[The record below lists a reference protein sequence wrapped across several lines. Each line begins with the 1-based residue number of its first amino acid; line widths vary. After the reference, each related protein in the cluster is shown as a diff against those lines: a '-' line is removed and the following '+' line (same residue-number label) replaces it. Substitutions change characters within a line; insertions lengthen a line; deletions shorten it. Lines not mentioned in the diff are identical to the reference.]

1 LRSLDERLLQLGSRT
16 QALHADMAN
25 LRVADIAAA
34 RSRDTEYLRIST
46 EEFNVGCWRASRS
59 RMKVEG
65 NERDVRPFALRSRR
79 RPESAPRGSAA
90 GFVCNMTPPSSPNL
104 FQWSAKLLDA
114 NCFSSECAHA
124 NGVHRRAVLILFS
137 WTIRAVMA
145 PCPRIATFVDLVSPL
160 GVASGQT
167 ITQ

>member
-65 NERDVRPFALRSRR
+65 NERDVRPFALRSRLRSKVAQATGIGSPKQR
-79 RPESAPRGSAA
+79 RRIRVQYDAA
-90 GFVCNMTPPSSPNL
+90 EAHLISFSGARNFSMLIASLPNARMLTGFTDELSL
-104 FQWSAKLLDA
+104 FY
-114 NCFSSECAHA
+114 F
-124 NGVHRRAVLILFS
+124 
-137 WTIRAVMA
+137 
-145 PCPRIATFVDLVSPL
+145 L
-160 GVASGQT
+160 GQYER
-167 ITQ
+167 